1 MSAPD
6 DTSMKRCI
14 KDLENYNVK
23 HLARSCE
30 KTYDEELLQNAG
42 IRVTELMF
50 PDGMLPEQE
59 IIDKWLNIVDKFFE
73 ENADPTAASTE

>member
-6 DTSMKRCI
+6 DSSMKRCI

-30 KTYDEELLQNAG
+30 KTYDEEMLHNAG
-42 IRVTELMF
+42 IKVSELMF
-50 PDGMLPEQE
+50 PDGMLPE
-59 IIDKWLNIVDKFFE
+59 
-73 ENADPTAASTE
+73 